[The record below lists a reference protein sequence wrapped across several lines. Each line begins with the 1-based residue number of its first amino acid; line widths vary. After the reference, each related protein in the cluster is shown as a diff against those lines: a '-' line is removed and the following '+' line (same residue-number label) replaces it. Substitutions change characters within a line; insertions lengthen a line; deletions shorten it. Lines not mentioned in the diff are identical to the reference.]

1 MYPEILHLYGPFS
14 IHSYGLMIALGVIAF
29 VWTANRHPLRKK
41 YMSSDALMD
50 LVIMGTFWAVVGGR
64 LLYVL
69 TQWHTLDNWYDLFNV
84 WQGGLSLLGSVLAC
98 GIFAPFYLWRHH
110 IPVLPCL
117 DLIGINAPL
126 LQSISRIGCFLAGC
140 CYGRAFPTCWL
151 ATHPT
156 QLYSAALLLMIFVA
170 LRWVYNT
177 KNMHQGQLF
186 ALYLMMSNAE
196 RFCVDFFRGDQEFY
210 SHPLLSAISI
220 HQWIALLLLCLGLIG
235 FGIAS
240 KAARLNP
247 AIAQNRAPADGRP
260 L

>member
-14 IHSYGLMIALGVIAF
+14 IHSYGLMIALGVITF

-50 LVIMGTFWAVVGGR
+50 LVIMGTFWAVAGGR

-69 TQWHTLDNWYDLFNV
+69 TQWHTLDNWSDLFNV

-98 GIFAPFYLWRHH
+98 GIFAPLYLWRHH

-140 CYGRAFPTCWL
+140 CYGRAFHSGWL
-151 ATHPT
+151 DAHPT
-156 QLYSAALLLMIFVA
+156 QLYSAALLLMIFFT

-177 KNMHQGQLF
+177 KNMHQGQFF
-186 ALYLMMSNAE
+186 ALYLIMSNAE

-210 SHPLLSAISI
+210 SHSLLGAISI
-220 HQWIALLLLCLGLIG
+220 HQWIALTLLCLGLIG
-235 FGIAS
+235 FGM
-240 KAARLNP
+240 AR
-247 AIAQNRAPADGRP
+247 RTTRYGRP